1 MDLDNNHLD
10 ELLESH
16 LQKEQKVSVYK
27 PRVEANLVNGHPTF
41 KATWSWWAFF
51 GTWAFFLYRKM
62 YLVAVLFFF
71 ATVLTAFIP
80 FSTIIIMIISGM
92 SAFYFYTKKLNSDL
106 DIAGIEDKPLHEVK
120 DNLSKLG
127 GYNSWVVWVA
137 VVFYTIVMLSVI
149 IGFLGLAL

>member
-1 MDLDNNHLD
+1 MDLNNSQLND
-10 ELLESH
+10 LLETH
-16 LQKEQKVSVYK
+16 LQKEQKVEVYQ
-27 PRVEANLVNGHPTF
+27 PRVEANLVNGHPAF

-62 YLVAVLFFF
+62 YLVAALFFL
-71 ATVLTAFIP
+71 ATVVTAFIP

-92 SAFYFYTKKLNSDL
+92 SAFYFYTKKLNTDL
-106 DIAGIEDKPLHEVK
+106 DIAGINDKPLHEVK

-137 VVFYTIVMLSVI
+137 VIFYILAMLSVI
-149 IGFLGLAL
+149 AGFLGILL

>member
-27 PRVEANLVNGHPTF
+27 PRVEANLVNGHPAF

-106 DIAGIEDKPLHEVK
+106 DIAGVKDKPLHEVK

-137 VVFYTIVMLSVI
+137 VIFYTLVMLSVL
-149 IGFLGLAL
+149 IGFLGLVF